1 MSPHE
6 QNDDLGRLLNDAVSD
21 IEPRSG
27 IQAIRARTSAKES
40 VMTLTRNWIF
50 GAFGAAVATA
60 AVITGVVVA
69 GNNNPEADDPGVSGT
84 PTGEVSDPPS
94 DDPTDEPTDEPTDG
108 PTDPA
113 TSEPPASGSAVP
125 VYYVGETPQGPR
137 LYREFQT
144 GSGDKATAAAD
155 LAVSG
160 TPLDPD
166 YRSPWPEGTSVDSV
180 SSNGDFITV
189 DVVGDVHDRPSG
201 MSEEDAALA
210 IEQVI
215 FTVQGAVG
223 QGRLPV
229 QFMLNGSRTDQILG
243 QPASEPL
250 SNGTITDTLALVNI
264 TTPAEGE
271 VVSDDAMEVSGVA
284 NSFETHVVIRLQRYE
299 GTHIALE
306 DFITA
311 EGCCEEKLFP
321 FSKSVDISDVEPG
334 KYILMASTDDPSGGE
349 EGFGPHTD
357 TKIITIQ

>member
-27 IQAIRARTSAKES
+27 IQAIRSRTSAKES
-40 VMTLTRNWIF
+40 VMTTTRNWIF

-60 AVITGVVVA
+60 AVIGGVVLA
-69 GNNNPEADDPGVSGT
+69 TNNDPAADDPPISTT
-84 PTGEVSDPPS
+84 PSNDVTNLPS
-94 DDPTDEPTDEPTDG
+94 EDPTDDSTDA

-113 TSEPPASGSAVP
+113 TTEPPASGSAVP
-125 VYYVGETPQGPR
+125 VYYVGDTPQGPR

-144 GSGDKATAAAD
+144 GSGDKATAAAN

-189 DVVGDVHDRPSG
+189 DVEGDVHDRPSG
-201 MSEEDAALA
+201 MSQEDAALA

-229 QFMLNGSRTDQILG
+229 QFMLNGSRTDQVLG

-250 SNGTITDTLALVNI
+250 ANGPVLATLAHVNI

-271 VVSDDAMEVSGVA
+271 VVNRDTMEVSGVA
-284 NSFETHVVIRLQRYE
+284 NSFEANVVIRLQRYE

-321 FSKSVDISDVEPG
+321 FSKSVDISNVEPG
-334 KYILMASTDDPSGGE
+334 KYILMASTDDPSGGQ

-357 TKIITIQ
+357 SKIITIK

>member
-27 IQAIRARTSAKES
+27 IQAIRSRTSAKES
-40 VMTLTRNWIF
+40 VMTTTRNWIF

-69 GNNNPEADDPGVSGT
+69 GNNNPAADDPDFSNT
-84 PTGEVSDPPS
+84 PSNDVTNLPS
-94 DDPTDEPTDEPTDG
+94 EDPTDEPTD
-108 PTDPA
+108 PA
-113 TSEPPASGSAVP
+113 TTEPPTGGSAVP
-125 VYYVGETPQGPR
+125 VYYVGDTPQGPR

-166 YRSPWPEGTSVDSV
+166 YRSPWPEGTSVASV

-215 FTVQGAVG
+215 FTVQGAIG
-223 QGRLPV
+223 QGRLSV

-250 SNGTITDTLALVNI
+250 SQGKVLATLALVNV
-264 TTPAEGE
+264 TNPGEGAT
-271 VVSDDAMEVSGVA
+271 VSGTLEANGVA
-284 NSFETHVVIRLQRYE
+284 NSFEANVPWRILRSDEIVLE
-299 GTHIALE
+299 GSTMAAGAY
-306 DFITA
+306 DD
-311 EGCCEEKLFP
+311 KLFP
-321 FSKSVDISDVEPG
+321 WKVSIDVSELPAG
-334 KYILMASTDDPSGGE
+334 EYTFVAMTDDPSGGA
-349 EGFGPHTD
+349 EGSGPFVD
-357 TKIITIQ
+357 TKSITIQ